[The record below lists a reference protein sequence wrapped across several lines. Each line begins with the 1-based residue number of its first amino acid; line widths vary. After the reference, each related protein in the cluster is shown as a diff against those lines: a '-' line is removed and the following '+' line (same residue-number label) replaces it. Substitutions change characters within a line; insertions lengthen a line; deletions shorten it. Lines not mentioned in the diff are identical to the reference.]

1 METFISIVFILAG
14 GLAIITRKQFAVS
27 IAKGML
33 QKYTETDLKKYEK
46 LAVVLGILSILVGI
60 LSIVGIIG

>member
-1 METFISIVFILAG
+1 VETYGSIIFILVG
-14 GLAIITRKQFAVS
+14 CLEILLRKQSAVL

-33 QKYTETDLKKYEK
+33 QKYTDADLRKYEK
-46 LAVVLGILSILVGI
+46 LSVVLGILSILVGI